1 MSRRLQTGFTLL
13 ETMVALTILLG
24 VAAIVMMGLTRLIR
38 VQGTIANR
46 TDMHTSVR
54 SATELLEQEIGQAG
68 SVSLGPAG
76 TAVTMSAV
84 ALGASNFTLTSNPAN
99 ATLKLYPKEQLL
111 VGDGANPEV
120 VIVTAAGPAANA
132 GAAVFLTA
140 HPANTPVYS
149 LGAFA
154 SGIVPPDAGGAACT
168 VAAGYVPTLNGS
180 TCTKLKL
187 YGDLNNDGNLLYVEY
202 TCAAGTQ
209 AAPGLLYRNQMPFD
223 SGAKPA
229 NDNTMILLN
238 SVLQNPNDN
247 NGNAVPCFSYQARN
261 DGFGNW
267 YVVDV
272 AVTLTV
278 QTQNI
283 DPQTRQFQ
291 NETKALLNVSPRN
304 VANAFNLA
312 SLGSNNR
319 IQPMPDSVKNLLP

>member
-1 MSRRLQTGFTLL
+1 MRRRLQAGFTLL

-68 SVSLGPAG
+68 SVSLGPSG
-76 TAVTMSAV
+76 TAVTMTAV
-84 ALGASNFTLTSNPAN
+84 AIGASNFTLTSNPVN

-111 VGDGANPEV
+111 IGDGANPEV
-120 VIVTAAGPAANA
+120 VTVTAAGPAVNT

-154 SGIVPPDAGGAACT
+154 SGVIPPDAASGNCASP
-168 VAAGYVPTLNGS
+168 AGYIATTNGS

-187 YGDLNNDGNLLYVEY
+187 YGDLNNDGNLVYVEY
-202 TCAAGTQ
+202 TCQQGTAAN
-209 AAPGLLYRNQMPFD
+209 PGFLYRNQMPFD
-223 SGAKPA
+223 AAAKPA

-238 SVLQNPNDN
+238 NVLVNPVDN
-247 NGNAVPCFSYQARN
+247 NNNAVPCFSYQMRN
-261 DGFGNW
+261 DGFGNS

-283 DPQTRQFQ
+283 DPQTRQLQ
-291 NETKALLNVSPRN
+291 QETKALLNVSPRN

-319 IQPMPDSVKNLLP
+319 IQQMPDTVKNLLP